1 MSVGDLQTGL
11 AALHRGA
18 KKLRDGW
25 AETRQAWNDKTSHDF
40 EAQHLQPLMTQLNM
54 TAAAIHRL
62 ADVLR
67 SAEQACT
74 DHDRDA

>member
-18 KKLRDGW
+18 KKLRDSW
-25 AETRQAWNDKTSHDF
+25 AETRVAWDDKTSHDF
-40 EAQHLQPLMTQLNM
+40 EEAHLQPLMNQLSM

-62 ADVLR
+62 AEVLR
-67 SAEQACT
+67 SAEQACS
-74 DHDRDA
+74 DHERDA